1 MTSREAVEAELRAC
15 AGEAVSTLRIIS
27 ESAGPLGKAR
37 VRRLLLEAERS
48 LSAACELADR
58 LP

>member
-1 MTSREAVEAELRAC
+1 MTAREATESELRAC
-15 AGEAVSTLRIIS
+15 CAEAVGTLRVIS

-37 VRRLLLEAERS
+37 VRRLLLEAERAI
-48 LSAACELADR
+48 SAACELADR